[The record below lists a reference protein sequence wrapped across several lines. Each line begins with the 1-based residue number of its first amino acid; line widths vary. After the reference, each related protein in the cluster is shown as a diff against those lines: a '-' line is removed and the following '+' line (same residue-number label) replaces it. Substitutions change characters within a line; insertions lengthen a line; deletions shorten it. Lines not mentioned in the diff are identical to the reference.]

1 MKKFALLFAMMLM
14 STTFFAQEHLDFRGV
29 PIDGHVDNFI
39 AKMKELGYALD
50 ENSDGVA
57 IMEGKFIGKDV
68 NLFIVYTPKTNI
80 VWKVGVFFDKAT
92 SWSSIKSDY
101 REYKELYKTKYG
113 EGKSYEFFSKPYYEG
128 DGYEMQAVRKEKC
141 RYTTFFE
148 CTAGNITV
156 EISSN
161 ERILISYEDAINV
174 KLNRSEKTSSALDQ
188 I

>member
-1 MKKFALLFAMMLM
+1 MKKLALLFAVMLM

-29 PIDGHVDNFI
+29 PINGHVDSFI
-39 AKMKELGYALD
+39 AKMEGLGYTLE

-57 IMEGKFIGKDV
+57 MMEGKFINKDV
-68 NLFIVYTPKTNI
+68 DLFIVYTPQTNT

-101 REYKELYKTKYG
+101 REYKELYKKKYG

-128 DGYEMQAVRKEKC
+128 DGYELQAVRKEKC

-148 CTAGNITV
+148 CATGNITV
-156 EISSN
+156 EISSS
-161 ERILISYEDAINV
+161 ERILISYEDGINV
-174 KLNRSEKTSSALDQ
+174 KLNRSEKTSSALDE